1 MWFTR
6 STILTTEE
14 GLKNIGLYAN
24 GMDFYRIYLNS
35 DVDLQTEE
43 LLSNNIEAIGS
54 RIGDIRM
61 SNNILEHRDSMNIRN
76 QMVLV
81 FAGIAFLFS
90 AVSISMIVSS
100 ITRRMH
106 SDGRRIGML
115 RAVGADTKTIL
126 KCYTGSL
133 SFSIIGGFALT
144 TILLLFILNSGIIEG
159 FELFIGIGFIA
170 MATLAVLS
178 WLICWF
184 ILKLRIRNI
193 VNKSIIDNIREL

>member
-1 MWFTR
+1 M
-6 STILTTEE
+6 
-14 GLKNIGLYAN
+14 GLYAN

-43 LLSNNIEAIGS
+43 MLSNNIEAIGS
-54 RIGDIRM
+54 RIGDIRLN
-61 SNNILEHRDSMNIRN
+61 NNILEHRDSMNIRN

-133 SFSIIGGFALT
+133 SFSIIGGFTLT

-170 MATLAVLS
+170 MAILAVLS

>member
-1 MWFTR
+1 MHLRTLISF
-6 STILTTEE
+6 IQL
-14 GLKNIGLYAN
+14 LVYAN

-43 LLSNNIEAIGS
+43 MLSNNIEAIGS
-54 RIGDIRM
+54 RIGDIRLN
-61 SNNILEHRDSMNIRN
+61 NNILEHRDSMNIRN

-170 MATLAVLS
+170 MAILAVLS